1 MEKNHVCLITQSA
14 GSAELACSVQ
24 GLFSLLGIMFLT
36 LGSFF
41 SFLRKISKIL
51 GIPFT
56 RGQLLKE

>member
-1 MEKNHVCLITQSA
+1 MEKKRLFIKGADSA
-14 GSAELACSVQ
+14 KLACFVQ